1 MKVVRGVEAA
11 REALSVGRRLDLA
24 SVPDSFLDTT
34 ERVFGERL
42 SPMDTVSRIID
53 DVRAKGDEAVRALN
67 LALDGADSADIE
79 VSDADL
85 DAAADC
91 VEPRVLEAFT
101 HAAERIRRFHGAS
114 KPRDWMDFSAGYGSI
129 SRACESVG
137 VYVPGGSV
145 PLPST
150 VLMTAIPARV
160 AGVSEVILCSPAG
173 RNGIPDPTVL
183 AAARIAGVDRVFTIG
198 GAQAVAAMAYGTE
211 TVPSVDMV
219 CGPGNVFVTLAKK
232 LVYGD
237 VGIDGLYGPTET
249 LIVAD
254 HSANPTLCAADL
266 LAQAEHDP
274 MARPVLICTAESFAD
289 DVSREVNSRL
299 ERLER
304 GTVARASVE
313 GQGCIAVIPDLA
325 DAMEVA
331 NWFAP
336 EHMCLSVEE
345 PWSWLGAVRNAGA
358 LFIGDFSHEVL
369 GDYVAGPSHV
379 MPTSGTARFNSGIGV
394 HTFLKTT
401 PVIALNDEESIALS
415 DAAAVMARAEG
426 LTAHAEAAEIR
437 RELR

>member
-1 MKVVRGVEAA
+1 MKVVRGVDAA

-24 SVPDSFLDTT
+24 SVPGSFLDTT

-42 SPMDTVSRIID
+42 SPLDTVSRIIE
-53 DVRAKGDEAVRALN
+53 DVRSKGDQAVRELN
-67 LALDGADSADIE
+67 LALDGADSPNLE
-79 VSDADL
+79 VSDSDL
-85 DAAADC
+85 EAAADC
-91 VEPRVLEAFT
+91 VDPRVLEAFT
-101 HAAERIRRFHGAS
+101 HAAERVTRFHEAS
-114 KPRDWMDFSAGYGSI
+114 KPRDWMDFAAGYGSI

-160 AGVSEVILCSPAG
+160 AGVSEIILCSPAS
-173 RNGIPDPTVL
+173 RNGTPHPTVL

-198 GAQAVAAMAYGTE
+198 GAQAIAAMAYGTQ
-211 TVPSVDMV
+211 TVPAVDMV

-254 HSANPTLCAADL
+254 HTANPTLCAADL

-274 MARPVLICTAESFAD
+274 MARPVLLCTSENLAN
-289 DVSREVNSRL
+289 DVSREVYSRL
-299 ERLER
+299 ARLDR
-304 GTVARASVE
+304 GSVARASVE

-325 DAMEVA
+325 DVLEVA

-336 EHMCLSVEE
+336 EHMCLSVED
-345 PWSWLGAVRNAGA
+345 PWSWVGVVRNAGA

-401 PVIALNDEESIALS
+401 PVIALDDEESIALS

-437 RELR
+437 RELS